1 MGETMGIQ
9 SSTNRLGAIGS
20 VAALGLMAGT
30 GAQAQQAPAAGD
42 QSGVLEDIVVTAE
55 KRSESLQ
62 KVPLSVVA
70 FTAETLAETGVEDF
84 SSLAA
89 RIPGVTLN
97 AAGPG
102 QSSYS
107 IRGIASVGGN
117 APTTGL
123 YIDDTPILPSGGDGA
138 TAGIEP
144 DLFDLARVEVLRGPQ
159 GTLYGASSMGGTIRL
174 ITNQPNLQ
182 QTEGRVKLEGSDT
195 DHAGANVRLDVMYN
209 VPLI

>member
-1 MGETMGIQ
+1 MGAAMGIQ
-9 SSTNRLGAIGS
+9 PGTNRLEVIGAL
-20 VAALGLMAGT
+20 AAMGILAGT
-30 GAQAQQAPAAGD
+30 AAAQTQQAPAVGE

-84 SSLAA
+84 ASLAA

-107 IRGIASVGGN
+107 IRGVASVGGN

-123 YIDDTPILPSGGDGA
+123 YIDDTPILPSGGAGA
-138 TAGIEP
+138 TA
-144 DLFDLARVEVLRGPQ
+144 AHQ
-159 GTLYGASSMGGTIRL
+159 
-174 ITNQPNLQ
+174 
-182 QTEGRVKLEGSDT
+182 
-195 DHAGANVRLDVMYN
+195 
-209 VPLI
+209 